1 MKKINFNKQL
11 LPHIV
16 AVLIFFSISAFLYY
30 PILIENKTLI
40 QNDINQGAGA
50 SSEITKNRTELD
62 KEILWTNSMFSG
74 MPSYLISLRW
84 SGSGLM
90 NLTQDILTLH
100 LPRTVAENFLAFLTF
115 YILLLVFGVRPW
127 LAIGGALAYG
137 LSTFYVI
144 SIIAGHMWKV
154 RAIAYMPLVLA
165 GIHSVYSGKKIA
177 GFILTAFALALELNA
192 NHLQITYYLLL
203 LVLLYG
209 IFQLTDAI
217 RNKQFLDFATK
228 TGILTIAAI
237 LALGINIGRIWTTLE
252 YGQYSIRGKSEL
264 TSVTGHVSSGLDR
277 NYAFA
282 WSSGVWESMTM
293 LVPNLYGGASGK
305 YAVKNSELSKVL
317 RQNNIPS
324 NQVNQYEAGTLG
336 YWGTQPGTAGP
347 VYVGAIIFFLFVM
360 AMFFVDKKY
369 IWWLVTATAISVM
382 LSWGKNFESLNYFMF
397 DYFPGYNKFRAVTMT
412 IVIAM
417 LSIPLLGFMGL
428 EQLMRLNWSKEIAKK
443 MFIALGITTGLV
455 LLIALFANPPLIEG
469 DQIPAWFRNA
479 VDTDRKSIIRI
490 DAFRSLFFIVVAFT
504 GLYFYKTKKLSE
516 SLITALLLIF
526 ITMDIGMVDAR
537 YFSKKDFVKKNRN
550 QFFVKSD
557 ADKLILED
565 KDLSYRVFNLQNPF
579 NEART
584 SVFHSSIGGYHG
596 AKIRRYQDIISR
608 YLAPEHNQIIQ
619 DKGLNEQNTKILSML
634 NARYIMAGQN
644 RESVFRN
651 QYALGNSWFVNDI
664 LPVQTPDE
672 EIKSLATTNIN
683 TTAIIDKTK
692 FDIPTGIAADS
703 SATIILTNYEPDH
716 LQYKSKNSEKGLAV
730 FSEVFYPEGWTASID
745 GKAAQLLRAN
755 YVLRALEIPAGE
767 HLIEF
772 SFKPDS
778 YYMGNKITFASS
790 IVFVVLLLI
799 GMYLIYREIKPAP
812 IGKTK

>member
-50 SSEITKNRTELD
+50 SSEITKNRNELD

-84 SGSGLM
+84 SGNELM

-217 RNKQFLDFATK
+217 RNKQLLDFATK
-228 TGILTIAAI
+228 TGILTIAAV
-237 LALGINIGRIWTTLE
+237 LALGFNIGRIWTTLE

-264 TSVTGHVSSGLDR
+264 TSDTGHVSSGLDR
-277 NYAFA
+277 DYAFA
-282 WSSGVWESMTM
+282 WSSGIWESMTM

-317 RQNNIPS
+317 KQNNIPS
-324 NQVNQYEAGTLG
+324 NQINQYETGTLG

-360 AMFFVDKKY
+360 ALFFVDKKY
-369 IWWLVTATAISVM
+369 IWWLVAATAISVM

-428 EQLMRLNWSKEIAKK
+428 EQLMRVNWTKEIAKK
-443 MFIALGITTGLV
+443 MFIALGITAGLV

-469 DQIPAWFRNA
+469 DQIPAWFRDA

-490 DAFRSLFFIVVAFT
+490 DAFRSLFFIAVAFT
-504 GLYFYKTKKLSE
+504 GLYLYKTKKLSE

-550 QFFVKSD
+550 QFFVKSE

-584 SVFHSSIGGYHG
+584 SVSHSSIGGYHG

-608 YLAPEHNQIIQ
+608 YLTQEHNQIIQ
-619 DKGLNEQNTKILSML
+619 DKGLNKQNTKILSML
-634 NARYIMAGQN
+634 NARYILAGQN

-664 LPVQTPDE
+664 LTVQTPDE
-672 EIKSLATTNIN
+672 EINSLATTDIN

-692 FDIPTGIAADS
+692 FDIPTGIGADS
-703 SATIILTNYEPDH
+703 VATIILTDYEPDH

-745 GKAAQLLRAN
+745 GKAAQSLRAN
-755 YVLRALEIPAGE
+755 YILRALEIPAGE
-767 HLIEF
+767 HVIEF
-772 SFKPDS
+772 SFKPNS
-778 YYMGNKITFASS
+778 YYIGNKITFASS
-790 IVFVVLLLI
+790 IVYVLLFI
-799 GMYLIYREIKPAP
+799 FGMYLVYKELVTPRI
-812 IGKTK
+812 

>member
-1 MKKINFNKQL
+1 MKKFNFNRQL
-11 LPHIV
+11 LPHVV

-50 SSEITKNRTELD
+50 SSEITKNRNELD

-74 MPSYLISLRW
+74 MPTYLISLRW

-100 LPRTVAENFLAFLTF
+100 LPRTIAENFLAFITF

-192 NHLQITYYLLL
+192 NHFQITYYLLL

-217 RNKQFLDFATK
+217 RNKQLLDFATK
-228 TGILTIAAI
+228 TGILAIAAI

-252 YGQYSIRGKSEL
+252 YGEYSIRGKSEL
-264 TSVTGHVSSGLDR
+264 TSDTGHVSSGLDR
-277 NYAFA
+277 DYAFA

-360 AMFFVDKKY
+360 ALFFVDKKY
-369 IWWLVTATAISVM
+369 IWWLVIATAISVM

-428 EQLMRLNWSKEIAKK
+428 EQLMRANWNKEIGKK
-443 MFIALGITTGLV
+443 MFIALGITSGLI

-490 DAFRSLFFIVVAFT
+490 DAFRSLFFVAVAFT
-504 GLYFYKTKKLSE
+504 GLYLYKTKKLSE
-516 SLITALLLIF
+516 SLITALLILF
-526 ITMDIGMVDAR
+526 ITLDIGMVDAR

-550 QFFVKSD
+550 QFFAKTD

-596 AKIRRYQDIISR
+596 AKIRRYQDIIST
-608 YLAPEHNQIIQ
+608 YLAQEHNQIIQ
-619 DKGLNEQNTKILSML
+619 DKGLNEANTKILNML
-634 NARYIMAGQN
+634 NAKYILAGQN
-644 RESVFRN
+644 KESVFIN
-651 QYALGNSWFVNDI
+651 EYALGNSWFVNGI
-664 LPVQTPDE
+664 LAVQSPDE
-672 EIKSLATTNIN
+672 EIKSLATTDIKS
-683 TTAIIDKTK
+683 TAIIDKTK
-692 FDIPTGIAADS
+692 FDIPTDIAADS
-703 SATIILTNYEPDH
+703 SAAIILTNYEPDH
-716 LQYKSKNSEKGLAV
+716 LQYKSKNSKKGLAV

-745 GKAAQLLRAN
+745 GKAAQFLRAN
-755 YVLRALEIPAGE
+755 YILRAIEIPAGE
-767 HLIEF
+767 HIIEF
-772 SFKPDS
+772 SFKPNS
-778 YYMGNKITFASS
+778 YYIGNKITFATS
-790 IVFVVLLLI
+790 IIYVLLFIFGL
-799 GMYLIYREIKPAP
+799 YLIYK
-812 IGKTK
+812 KLV